1 WAGHDPYDALNSELF
16 AIVPILDFKL
26 MRMMATQALK
36 RLPWNLRP
44 LLRIQKTE
52 NPKALALFLQSLL
65 KLTKLALIDRDDLVH
80 VIAKKLEAH
89 RSPSLS
95 YWCWGY
101 SFPWQTRTELVPRG
115 APNLVCTVFVANA
128 LL

>member
-1 WAGHDPYDALNSELF
+1 MRRRSALDTRSAALRLLAYCRANDWAGHDPYDALNSELF

-80 VIAKKLEAH
+80 VIAKK
-89 RSPSLS
+89 
-95 YWCWGY
+95 
-101 SFPWQTRTELVPRG
+101 
-115 APNLVCTVFVANA
+115 
-128 LL
+128 